1 MSKKQK
7 RSGSKV
13 AIVILIIL
21 IAVVAITG
29 FKIWMGNYNSLV
41 PDRDED
47 SSLLASKDRINIL
60 IVGTDVND
68 IINDTGRADSIMVA
82 GVDLKNESISLLSL
96 PRDSYVE
103 ISGHGKDK
111 INHSYAY
118 GGIDLTRETVQNL
131 LNIPIDYYVV
141 TNFAGF
147 EKIVDILGGV
157 DIDVDKRMYHHTYYG
172 TIDLQPGPQT
182 LNGEQALQYV
192 RYRSDAMGDVK
203 RVERQRNFI
212 SAVLNKAFAAENIGK
227 LPQLI
232 SNLDDVVQSD
242 LSNAQMLKLAKLL
255 KDMPMSDLRSET
267 APGDFG
273 SISGISYWMLDK
285 EELSALVYDMFV
297 ADPVASDEEGG
308 QNQADGN

>member
-1 MSKKQK
+1 M
-7 RSGSKV
+7 
-13 AIVILIIL
+13 
-21 IAVVAITG
+21 
-29 FKIWMGNYNSLV
+29 
-41 PDRDED
+41 
-47 SSLLASKDRINIL
+47 
-60 IVGTDVND
+60 
-68 IINDTGRADSIMVA
+68 
-82 GVDLKNESISLLSL
+82 
-96 PRDSYVE
+96 
-103 ISGHGKDK
+103 
-111 INHSYAY
+111 
-118 GGIDLTRETVQNL
+118 TRETVQNL